1 MEGLKMK
8 NRETVTVCAE
18 CSEETREIY
27 SGDEGLTYCENC
39 QQLEPETKELSLDE
53 YDKLYE

>member
-1 MEGLKMK
+1 MK